1 MHNILGLSKILT
13 KYFLFQYIIID
24 ASTTLVAIVTMFL
37 LLRMECSQILTQAE
51 EQWQQSSAS
60 RYASDQC
67 KKHFAVSRHQKYL
80 SNQSNVQQ
88 TDKICLKE

>member
-1 MHNILGLSKILT
+1 M
-13 KYFLFQYIIID
+13 FQYIIID

-60 RYASDQC
+60 RY
-67 KKHFAVSRHQKYL
+67 VQKYF
-80 SNQSNVQQ
+80 V
-88 TDKICLKE
+88 